1 MTAAAPPDDERPA
14 DPASPGEGPK
24 PRSEQPSWRARW
36 PSPLRWLADRCCP
49 YPPTPPDDA
58 QPSTRELRRDDWPV
72 LLRCLAD
79 HAYPVTWDP
88 PDRFPQSID
97 TLHKRLATTDAD
109 LADELLADAERLF
122 DEADARVQSVERRAT
137 TLQGTVAI
145 AAAVALTG
153 GGLVLD
159 PAKIHGDNWRTAFAV
174 GLGALVFLFV
184 VTAFRAAGASTRTF
198 NFTSPSDDLIFERA
212 KTNNATE
219 AKTRRAAYLL
229 HGYGRNNEAAALK
242 VGYLRS
248 AAFWFRGALIVLFAL
263 SVMLAGY
270 VIDTARRGDHG
281 GAARQHNVS

>member
-14 DPASPGEGPK
+14 DPATPGDAPATPAK
-24 PRSEQPSWRARW
+24 QPRWRAGW
-36 PSPLRWLADRCCP
+36 PSPLRSLADRCCP
-49 YPPTPPDDA
+49 CPPTPPDDA
-58 QPSTRELRRDDWPV
+58 QPSTRKLRRDGWPV

-79 HAYPVTWDP
+79 HAHPVTWDP
-88 PDRFPQSID
+88 PHRFPQSID
-97 TLHKRLATTDAD
+97 TLHERLATTDSY

-184 VTAFRAAGASTRTF
+184 LTAFRAAGASTRTF
-198 NFTSPSDDLIFERA
+198 NFTSPSDDLIFARA
-212 KTNNATE
+212 KTNNPTE

-248 AAFWFRGALIVLFAL
+248 AAFWFRGALIVLFTL

-270 VIDTARRGDHG
+270 VIDTA
-281 GAARQHNVS
+281 